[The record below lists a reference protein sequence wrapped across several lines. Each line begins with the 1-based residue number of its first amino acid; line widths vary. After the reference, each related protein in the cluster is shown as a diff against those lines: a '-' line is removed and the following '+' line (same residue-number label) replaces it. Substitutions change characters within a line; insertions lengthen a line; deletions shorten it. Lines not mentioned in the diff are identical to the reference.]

1 MGPCLS
7 LAQLELR
14 GALKISLKHCINEC
28 CTQLPNVPTPRGQ
41 LSWPLAPLEIKFQIL
56 LEFWGVVTDYRPLWS
71 KTTLMKLLLLICFWQ
86 ILRHMKISQSEC
98 TKPSISMCSGGDL
111 LINLTDPTPCGDG
124 ELQLAGNSINW
135 IQLRLGQWTNWICPS
150 VRRLQSSER
159 LEDPGCDD
167 KMTGWQNEKMTRWW
181 GETRLQNCSLVG

>member
-1 MGPCLS
+1 MVQNNVTEIIATYLFLKNIEVS
-7 LAQLELR
+7 L
-14 GALKISLKHCINEC
+14 
-28 CTQLPNVPTPRGQ
+28 
-41 LSWPLAPLEIKFQIL
+41 
-56 LEFWGVVTDYRPLWS
+56 
-71 KTTLMKLLLLICFWQ
+71 
-86 ILRHMKISQSEC
+86 SEC

-135 IQLRLGQWTNWICPS
+135 IQLWLGRRTNWICPS

-167 KMTGWQNEKMTRWW
+167 KMTG
-181 GETRLQNCSLVG
+181 

>member
-56 LEFWGVVTDYRPLWS
+56 LEFWVVTEYRPLWS
-71 KTTLMKLLLLICFWQ
+71 KTTLMNYCYLFVFDKYWGTWRSAKVSAPSPAFQCAVVEIYWLIW
-86 ILRHMKISQSEC
+86 
-98 TKPSISMCSGGDL
+98 
-111 LINLTDPTPCGDG
+111 LIPPPCGDG

-135 IQLRLGQWTNWICPS
+135 IQLRLGPQTNWICPS

>member
-1 MGPCLS
+1 MSPAKKLKGTFQSSFLSRLLIIMGPCLS

-28 CTQLPNVPTPRGQ
+28 CTQLPIVPTPRGQ

-56 LEFWGVVTDYRPLWS
+56 LEFWVVTEYRPLWS

-86 ILRHMKISQSEC
+86 ILRHMEVSQSEC

-111 LINLTDPTPCGDG
+111 LINLTDPTSVWGRR
-124 ELQLAGNSINW
+124 ASISGKLN
-135 IQLRLGQWTNWICPS
+135 
-150 VRRLQSSER
+150 
-159 LEDPGCDD
+159 
-167 KMTGWQNEKMTRWW
+167 
-181 GETRLQNCSLVG
+181 